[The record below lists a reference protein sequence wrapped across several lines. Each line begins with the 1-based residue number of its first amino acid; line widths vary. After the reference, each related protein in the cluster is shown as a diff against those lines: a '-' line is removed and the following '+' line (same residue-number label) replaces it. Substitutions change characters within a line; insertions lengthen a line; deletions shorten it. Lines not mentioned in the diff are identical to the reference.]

1 MSVTGFN
8 RRRRELEKRKQ
19 QERSQAV
26 ALDELTFHELR
37 ALAKDEARE
46 AKAKKVEDTTKA
58 EEKAKAENGENGDAE

>member
-19 QERSQAV
+19 QERAQAV

-37 ALAKDEARE
+37 ALAKDKEIEGYMTMKKDQLIEALG
-46 AKAKKVEDTTKA
+46 AVIYWDL
-58 EEKAKAENGENGDAE
+58 

>member
-8 RRRRELEKRKQ
+8 RRRRDLEKRKQ

-37 ALAKDEARE
+37 ALAKDKEIE
-46 AKAKKVEDTTKA
+46 GYMTMKKDQLIETLGAVI
-58 EEKAKAENGENGDAE
+58 

>member
-19 QERSQAV
+19 QERAQAV

-37 ALAKDEARE
+37 ALAKDKEIEGYMTMKKDQLIEALG
-46 AKAKKVEDTTKA
+46 AVI
-58 EEKAKAENGENGDAE
+58 

>member
-19 QERSQAV
+19 QERAQAV

-37 ALAKDEARE
+37 ALARDKEIEGYMTMKKDQLIEAP
-46 AKAKKVEDTTKA
+46 
-58 EEKAKAENGENGDAE
+58 

>member
-26 ALDELTFHELR
+26 ALDELTFRELR
-37 ALAKDEARE
+37 ALAKDKEIE
-46 AKAKKVEDTTKA
+46 GYMTMKKDQLIETLGAVI
-58 EEKAKAENGENGDAE
+58 

>member
-37 ALAKDEARE
+37 ALAKDKEIE
-46 AKAKKVEDTTKA
+46 GYMTMKKGQLIETLGAVI
-58 EEKAKAENGENGDAE
+58 

>member
-37 ALAKDEARE
+37 ALAKDKEIE
-46 AKAKKVEDTTKA
+46 GYMTMKKDQLIETLGAVI
-58 EEKAKAENGENGDAE
+58 

>member
-37 ALAKDEARE
+37 ALAKDKEIKGYMTMKKDQLIEALG
-46 AKAKKVEDTTKA
+46 AVI
-58 EEKAKAENGENGDAE
+58 

>member
-26 ALDELTFHELR
+26 VLDELTFHELR
-37 ALAKDEARE
+37 ALAKDKEIEGYMTMKKDQLIEALG
-46 AKAKKVEDTTKA
+46 AVI
-58 EEKAKAENGENGDAE
+58 

>member
-37 ALAKDEARE
+37 ALAKDKKIEGYMTMKKDQLIEALG
-46 AKAKKVEDTTKA
+46 AVI
-58 EEKAKAENGENGDAE
+58 

>member
-37 ALAKDEARE
+37 ALAKDKEIEGYMTMKKDQLIEALG
-46 AKAKKVEDTTKA
+46 AVI
-58 EEKAKAENGENGDAE
+58 

>member
-37 ALAKDEARE
+37 TLAKDKEIEGYMTMKKDQLIEALG
-46 AKAKKVEDTTKA
+46 AVI
-58 EEKAKAENGENGDAE
+58 

>member
-19 QERSQAV
+19 QERAQAV

-37 ALAKDEARE
+37 ALAKDKEIE
-46 AKAKKVEDTTKA
+46 GYMTMKKDQLIETLGAVI
-58 EEKAKAENGENGDAE
+58 

>member
-19 QERSQAV
+19 QERAHAV

-37 ALAKDEARE
+37 ALAKDKEIEGYMTMKKDQLIEALG
-46 AKAKKVEDTTKA
+46 AVI
-58 EEKAKAENGENGDAE
+58 